1 MILLIMSDLC
11 NAPKSRNEQAEK
23 VSLWSFV
30 QQMDICTMACLSV
43 GRTFISFLIEVSGN
57 VLTNIVNMI
66 ELQFSQ
72 LMTNILKQLSE
83 RIFVKVPSI
92 QTKFAETWKLLQGSD
107 LAQKLTV
114 IGESH
119 LE

>member
-1 MILLIMSDLC
+1 MKFCAANGHLYYGMS
-11 NAPKSRNEQAEK
+11 
-23 VSLWSFV
+23 
-30 QQMDICTMACLSV
+30 IC
-43 GRTFISFLIEVSGN
+43 RENIISFLIEVSGN

-66 ELQFSQ
+66 ELQSSQ

-83 RIFVKVPSI
+83 RVFVKVPSI
-92 QTKFAETWKLLQGSD
+92 QAKFAETWKLLQGSD

-114 IGESH
+114 IEESH